1 MLVLS
6 VCLSSS
12 FNEVFNPKSFVER
25 HAFIPQSFVVSET
38 TKTTPPSEEINEED
52 RDKESDKAIENETM
66 QQLKRQVLVTLENE
80 EKVIVALE
88 SFSKDNYFIKKYYYK
103 KRLFKIKLIPFNL
116 ERYRKIDVC
125 FFIEGND
132 SAWCFQSLFLRKEI
146 S

>member
-12 FNEVFNPKSFVER
+12 FNEVFNPKSIVER

-80 EKVIVALE
+80 EKVIDCCDVDILG
-88 SFSKDNYFIKKYYYK
+88 DVGG
-103 KRLFKIKLIPFNL
+103 RRGLFRGGGVINSNIDTTTQ
-116 ERYRKIDVC
+116 RYPMPM
-125 FFIEGND
+125 N
-132 SAWCFQSLFLRKEI
+132 
-146 S
+146 